1 MFFQLFSTI
10 KVSHVAKI
18 MQSTY
23 LCVTFHPKHK
33 KIAISHGFNMNSN
46 SWKNP
51 RWRLLLVTS
60 QANQQ
65 RHYP

>member
-1 MFFQLFSTI
+1 MWLKSSKVLIYVLLFISST
-10 KVSHVAKI
+10 
-18 MQSTY
+18 
-23 LCVTFHPKHK
+23 K

-51 RWRLLLVTS
+51 RWRPLLVTS